1 MESLIRSPRRPS
13 VLRNLQ
19 NEVDQLF
26 ESTFPRFTADEDE
39 PMSRVWTPRMDLMES
54 DDHYRLRVDLP
65 GIAKEDVSI
74 TVEDNRLT
82 IRGERK
88 HDSRTEDEN
97 YVRSERAFGQ
107 FYRMLHL
114 PASVNENKIKARFTD
129 GVLSVELPKTEKS
142 KPKKIKIA

>member
-1 MESLIRSPRRPS
+1 MES
-13 VLRNLQ
+13 
-19 NEVDQLF
+19 E
-26 ESTFPRFTADEDE
+26 EE
-39 PMSRVWTPRMDLMES
+39 PKSAVWTPRMDLMEAN
-54 DDHYRLRVDLP
+54 DHYRLRADLP

-74 TVEDNRLT
+74 TVENNRLT

-88 HDSRTEDEN
+88 HESHTEDEN

-114 PASVNENKIKARFTD
+114 PASVNENKIKASFSD